1 MSLWP
6 AEAAT
11 QAMAA
16 DDMGAAGMDVPELRP
31 LGADAPAIAPATAPA
46 IVLVAPQL
54 GENIGT
60 AARAMLNFGLTDL
73 RLVAPRDGWPNAR
86 AEAAAS
92 GATAVIAGAR
102 VFAQIEDAIAGSH
115 HVLATTARARDMF
128 KPVLTPE
135 QAARSLRAWAARGE
149 RSAVLFGPER
159 TGLDNDAV
167 SLAEAIIRV
176 PVNPDFPS
184 LNLAQA
190 VLLLGYEWFKRQG
203 EQEGQEAAGQ
213 AGKPAEPA
221 SGPAA
226 PARAED
232 LLAFFEHLEGELD
245 RSGFLHPPEKRAS
258 MVRNIRNIF
267 LRAGLRDQEV
277 RTLRGIV
284 ATLVQPKS
292 RREGRMGR
300 S

>member
-1 MSLWP
+1 MARRPTAKPAPMSPWP
-6 AEAAT
+6 AEAAG
-11 QAMAA
+11 AE
-16 DDMGAAGMDVPELRP
+16 MGAAEAGRA
-31 LGADAPAIAPATAPA
+31 GGNGPA

-73 RLVAPRDGWPNAR
+73 RLVNPRDGWPNER
-86 AEAAAS
+86 AQAAAS
-92 GATAVIAGAR
+92 GASVVIEGAR
-102 VFAQIEDAIAGSH
+102 VFARVEDAIAGSH
-115 HVLATTARARDMF
+115 HVLATTARTRDMF
-128 KPVLTPE
+128 KPMLTPE
-135 QAARSLRAWAARGE
+135 QAARSLREWAGRGE
-149 RSAVLFGPER
+149 RGVVLFGPER
-159 TGLDNDAV
+159 TGLDNDTV

-176 PVNPDFPS
+176 PVNPDFAS

-190 VLLLGYEWFKRQG
+190 VLLLGYEWFKGQG
-203 EQEGQEAAGQ
+203 EGAEVPAEAA
-213 AGKPAEPA
+213 P

-226 PARAED
+226 PARSED
-232 LLAFFEHLEGELD
+232 LLAFFEHLERELD
-245 RSGFLHPPEKRAS
+245 RCGFLHPPEKRAS

-267 LRAGLRDQEV
+267 LRADLRDQEV

-292 RREGRMGR
+292 RLR